1 MNARARHFVLIVGL
15 CCAFGVRAGI
25 AEENANE
32 KIEAKIRHAF
42 TELADGDAKVRDA
55 ARSELMGIERRYL
68 PELRRIVEQTRPLLP
83 SQATVLRQ
91 IVTHVYLAGEPYA
104 VNHAMGFLG
113 VRMQSAMVSQPADP
127 QVERNPQGPQANIP
141 APLPQ
146 NGVVIVERLAGFV
159 GARALLDGDVIVA
172 IEEHPQVQFASSLAF
187 SQAIASTAPGDTIH
201 FQVLRR
207 GRMVKVEV
215 KLDSRPAAAEDPDQS
230 SMEALDAQRRQK
242 ADDYW
247 RETFAPLVQD
257 KVG

>member
-1 MNARARHFVLIVGL
+1 MLQVGL
-15 CCAFGVRAGI
+15 LSLLLCSLGADSPPTPKKEEDVEARI
-25 AEENANE
+25 A
-32 KIEAKIRHAF
+32 RSF

-55 ARSELMGIERRYL
+55 ARSELMGLERRYL
-68 PELRRIVEQTRPLLP
+68 PELKRIVEQSKPLLP
-83 SQATVLRQ
+83 SQAAVLRQ
-91 IVTHVYLAGEPYA
+91 IVTHIYLSGEPYP

-113 VRMQSAMVSQPADP
+113 VRMQSATVSQPVDP
-127 QVERNPQGPQANIP
+127 QVGRNPQGPEANIP

-187 SQAIASTAPGDTIH
+187 SQAIASTAPGETIH

-207 GRMVKVEV
+207 GRVVKVEV
-215 KLDSRPAAAEDPDQS
+215 KLDSRPAAAEDADQS
-230 SMEALDAQRRQK
+230 SMDALDTQRRQK
-242 ADDYW
+242 ADGYW